1 MDIEEKAENLNLKEA
16 EQLKEIINNSTDKL
30 MQNLSNIFSATKFES
45 NNRTGNIE
53 LNENMD
59 SMANEINTLLN
70 VVHKLKIRELKMI
83 NYKRE
88 NIDPIFI
95 GEQENARLKND
106 IFKNNCKKL
115 EDLYQNINN
124 TLNDMKK
131 SEFYVMCKKICD

>member
-131 SEFYVMCKKICD
+131 SEFYVMCKKICE

>member
-30 MQNLSNIFSATKFES
+30 MQNLSNIFSVTKFES

-131 SEFYVMCKKICD
+131 SEFYVMCKKICE

>member
-88 NIDPIFI
+88 NIDLISF
-95 GEQENARLKND
+95 GEKENARLKND

>member
-1 MDIEEKAENLNLKEA
+1 MDIADKAENLNLKEA

-131 SEFYVMCKKICD
+131 SEFYVMCKKICE

>member
-1 MDIEEKAENLNLKEA
+1 MDIEDKAENLNLKEA

-95 GEQENARLKND
+95 GEQENARLKNE

-131 SEFYVMCKKICD
+131 SEFYVMCKKICE

>member
-1 MDIEEKAENLNLKEA
+1 MDIEDKAENLNLKEA

-88 NIDPIFI
+88 NIDLISF
-95 GEQENARLKND
+95 GEQENASLKNE

-131 SEFYVMCKKICD
+131 SEFYVMCKKICE

>member
-1 MDIEEKAENLNLKEA
+1 MDIVDKAENLNLKEA

-131 SEFYVMCKKICD
+131 SEFYVMCKKICE

>member
-1 MDIEEKAENLNLKEA
+1 
-16 EQLKEIINNSTDKL
+16 

-131 SEFYVMCKKICD
+131 SEFYVMCKKICE

>member
-1 MDIEEKAENLNLKEA
+1 MDIKDKAENLNLKEA

-131 SEFYVMCKKICD
+131 SEFYVMCKKICE

>member
-1 MDIEEKAENLNLKEA
+1 MDIEDKAENLNLKEA

-131 SEFYVMCKKICD
+131 SEFYVMCKKICE

>member
-1 MDIEEKAENLNLKEA
+1 MDIEDKAENLNLKEA

>member
-1 MDIEEKAENLNLKEA
+1 MDIEDKAENLNLKEA

-70 VVHKLKIRELKMI
+70 VVYKLKIREL
-83 NYKRE
+83 
-88 NIDPIFI
+88 
-95 GEQENARLKND
+95 
-106 IFKNNCKKL
+106 
-115 EDLYQNINN
+115 
-124 TLNDMKK
+124 
-131 SEFYVMCKKICD
+131 S

>member
-1 MDIEEKAENLNLKEA
+1 MDIEDKAENLNLKEA

-95 GEQENARLKND
+95 VEQENARLKND

-131 SEFYVMCKKICD
+131 SEFYVMCKKICE